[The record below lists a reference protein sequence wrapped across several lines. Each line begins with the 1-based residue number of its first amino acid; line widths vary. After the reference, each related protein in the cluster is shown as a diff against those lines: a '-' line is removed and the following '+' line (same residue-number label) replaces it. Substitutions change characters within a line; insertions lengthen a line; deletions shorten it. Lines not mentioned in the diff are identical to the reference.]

1 MTATENGRKRMTT
14 EKKKGTPEGAPSQ
27 HINGS
32 TPLGKKQWLVDILI
46 DLINEG
52 HRVKR
57 PKNGSIDRQL
67 REIIAEKNK
76 SGEDVII
83 NIGRGYF
90 RATED
95 DGPALREYVN
105 KELHRADEIR
115 DKANTILKTWERR
128 YQ

>member
-1 MTATENGRKRMTT
+1 MPEDKR
-14 EKKKGTPEGAPSQ
+14 KGTPEGAPVSQ
-27 HINGS
+27 GNGT
-32 TPLGKKQWLVDILI
+32 TPLGKKQWLVDILV

-57 PKNGSIDRQL
+57 PKNGTIDRQL
-67 REIIAEKNK
+67 REVIAEKNRT
-76 SGEDVII
+76 GEDVII
-83 NIGRGYF
+83 NVGKGYF

-95 DGPALREYVN
+95 DGPELREYVN

-115 DKANTILKTWERR
+115 DKAITMLKTWEGR